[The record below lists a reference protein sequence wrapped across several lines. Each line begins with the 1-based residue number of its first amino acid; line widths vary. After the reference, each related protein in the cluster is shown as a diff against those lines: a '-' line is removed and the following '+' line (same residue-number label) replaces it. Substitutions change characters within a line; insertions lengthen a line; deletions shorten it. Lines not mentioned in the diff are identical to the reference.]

1 MRDTR
6 RGGGGEESLQPLFCR
21 WCRLSLLAL
30 HLGHLKGAKRD
41 HSPWGS
47 EQDPPASGLPA
58 ARASREAVL
67 PSGIWEV
74 SGFVLFPVTGSRLTA
89 FM

>member
-1 MRDTR
+1 MFSR
-6 RGGGGEESLQPLFCR
+6 R
-21 WCRLSLLAL
+21 WCRPKGPDLLPL

-67 PSGIWEV
+67 PSGIREV
-74 SGFVLFPVTGSRLTA
+74 SGFVLYPVTGGRLTA

>member
-1 MRDTR
+1 M
-6 RGGGGEESLQPLFCR
+6 GGAGRVTSAFV
-21 WCRLSLLAL
+21 LSMVPAQLTL

-41 HSPWGS
+41 RSPWGS